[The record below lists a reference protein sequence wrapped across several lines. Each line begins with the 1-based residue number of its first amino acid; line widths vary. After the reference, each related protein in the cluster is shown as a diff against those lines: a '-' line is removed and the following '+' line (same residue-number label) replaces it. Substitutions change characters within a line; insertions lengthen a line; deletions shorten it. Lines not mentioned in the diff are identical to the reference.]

1 MVKGTCNCN
10 GNCGKS
16 VLEKKGFYMGVMD
29 IEVKSGTIDNMQV
42 IDEFRIFND
51 KFVNSPELAL
61 LLAFDEKNE
70 RWKTD
75 PKNILKDVTFDPVE
89 KEWKRTILETTNGH
103 TPSEKQRKKWERGEY
118 VLNLITEYVQIMETN
133 LVGNDKF
140 VQKAIAN
147 WREKTSNVKA

>member
-10 GNCGKS
+10 GNCGKP

-42 IDEFRIFND
+42 IDEFRVFND

-61 LLAFDEKNE
+61 LIAFDEKNE

-118 VLNLITEYVQIMETN
+118 VLNLITEYVQIIIITKVRYFCLSE
-133 LVGNDKF
+133 
-140 VQKAIAN
+140 QKAFVIFK
-147 WREKTSNVKA
+147 E